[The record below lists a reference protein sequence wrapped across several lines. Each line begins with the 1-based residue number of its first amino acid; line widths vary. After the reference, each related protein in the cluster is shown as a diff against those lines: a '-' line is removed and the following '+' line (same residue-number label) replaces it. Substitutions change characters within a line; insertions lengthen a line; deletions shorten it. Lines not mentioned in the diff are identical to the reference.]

1 MTRLFTIFLYLPS
14 SNTIEIKSI
23 INPLKVLLEVEEAS
37 RKQQRLELKVI
48 TVALTKMRF
57 VDVFFLLYHWV
68 EGSTWR
74 RSRESSHSLAQFQ
87 RVNLRTED

>member
-48 TVALTKMRF
+48 MVALTKMRF
-57 VDVFFLLYHWV
+57 VNVFFLYHWV
-68 EGSTWR
+68 EGPTRR

>member
-23 INPLKVLLEVEEAS
+23 ISPLKVLLEVEEAS

-57 VDVFFLLYHWV
+57 VDVFFFFIIGLKDQHGGAAGSLLIH
-68 EGSTWR
+68 SLN
-74 RSRESSHSLAQFQ
+74 SRE
-87 RVNLRTED
+87 

>member
-1 MTRLFTIFLYLPS
+1 MAKGGLANDQTCCDFFYTFPS

-23 INPLKVLLEVEEAS
+23 INPLKLLLEVEEAS

-57 VDVFFLLYHWV
+57 VNDLF
-68 EGSTWR
+68 
-74 RSRESSHSLAQFQ
+74 SLS
-87 RVNLRTED
+87 LG

>member
-14 SNTIEIKSI
+14 TNTIEIKSI

-48 TVALTKMRF
+48 WWL
-57 VDVFFLLYHWV
+57 
-68 EGSTWR
+68 
-74 RSRESSHSLAQFQ
+74 
-87 RVNLRTED
+87 

>member
-23 INPLKVLLEVEEAS
+23 INPLKLLLEVEEAS

-48 TVALTKMRF
+48 TVALTIMRF
-57 VDVFFLLYHWV
+57 VNDLF
-68 EGSTWR
+68 
-74 RSRESSHSLAQFQ
+74 SLS
-87 RVNLRTED
+87 LG